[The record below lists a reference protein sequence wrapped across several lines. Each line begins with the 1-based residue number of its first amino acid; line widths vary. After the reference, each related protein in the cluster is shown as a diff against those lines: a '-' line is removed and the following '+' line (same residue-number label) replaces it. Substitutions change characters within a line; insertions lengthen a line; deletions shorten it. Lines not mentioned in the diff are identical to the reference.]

1 MAAQLTADHSSTG
14 ALVGRADH
22 IVAIDQGTTSTRVIV
37 FDRQAKAVA
46 SAQREHRQIFER
58 PGWVGHDATEIWRT
72 TEALL
77 HEALRKARIAK
88 DRIAGIGITNQ
99 RETAVV
105 WDAATGEPIGDA
117 IVWQD
122 TRTQAI
128 VDALAAEV
136 DPATGEPYGTERL
149 RAITGLPL
157 ASYFSAG
164 KVRWMLDEIPGARER
179 AERGE
184 LRFGTIDSWLV
195 YNLTGGP
202 GPSTGSGS
210 GLGDSGPSTGSGTG
224 LGHSGP
230 STGSGGPGHLGPSTG
245 SGTGGLHVTDVTNAS
260 RTQLCDI
267 RTLDWSDEALRVF
280 GIPRSMLPT
289 IVSSS
294 GPIGEVRGIAGLE
307 GVPIAG
313 ILGDQQAATF
323 GQAAFEPGSAKH
335 TFGTGGFL
343 IVNTGEDPVFSQN
356 GLLTTVA
363 YRIGAERPVYALEGS
378 VAVAGSLHH
387 WLRDNLGLIRDS
399 TEIEGLA
406 SSVPD
411 TGGAFIV
418 PAFSGLFAPRWQP
431 DARGVIVGL
440 TRFVTK
446 AHLVRAASEACAYQ
460 TVEVIDA
467 AAADFVDADPST
479 GSGRGGMQLA
489 ELRVDG
495 GGSGSDMM
503 MQFQADLLGIDV
515 VRPENLETTA
525 LGAAFAAGLA
535 TGVWADLDELAGLVR
550 EGRRWAPR
558 MDAQDRARRL
568 RLWNK
573 AVARSLDW
581 IDDDTRALAG

>member
-1 MAAQLTADHSSTG
+1 MAAQDTADRTSTG
-14 ALVGRADH
+14 TRAGRADH
-22 IVAIDQGTTSTRVIV
+22 TVAIDQGTTSTRVIV
-37 FDRQAKAVA
+37 FDRHAKAVA

-58 PGWVGHDATEIWRT
+58 PGWVGHDATEIWQT
-72 TEALL
+72 TKALLREALGT
-77 HEALRKARIAK
+77 ARIAK

-122 TRTQAI
+122 TRTQGI
-128 VDALAAEV
+128 VDALAAEA
-136 DPATGEPYGTERL
+136 DPATGEAYGTERL

-195 YNLTGGP
+195 YNLTGGAAH
-202 GPSTGSGS
+202 GI
-210 GLGDSGPSTGSGTG
+210 
-224 LGHSGP
+224 
-230 STGSGGPGHLGPSTG
+230 
-245 SGTGGLHVTDVTNAS
+245 HVTDVTNAS
-260 RTQLCDI
+260 RTQLCDL
-267 RTLDWSDEALRVF
+267 RTLDWSDEALAAYGV
-280 GIPRSMLPT
+280 PRSMLPR

-294 GPIGEVRGIAGLE
+294 GTVGEVRGITGLD

-323 GQAAFEPGSAKH
+323 GQAAFAPGSAKH

-343 IVNTGEDPVFSQN
+343 IVNTGEQPVFSRN

-363 YRIGAERPVYALEGS
+363 YRVEGERPVYALEGS

-446 AHLVRAASEACAYQ
+446 AHLVRAASEACAFQ

-467 AAADFVDADPST
+467 AAADT
-479 GSGRGGMQLA
+479 GTQLE

-495 GGSGSDMM
+495 GGSASDMM

-525 LGAAFAAGLA
+525 LGAAFAAGLT
-535 TGVWADLDELAGLVR
+535 TGVWEGLEELTELVR
-550 EGRRWAPR
+550 EGRRWVPR
-558 MDAQDRARRL
+558 MRADDRARRL

-573 AVARSLDW
+573 AVERSLDW
-581 IDDDTRALAG
+581 VDDDTRALAG

>member
-1 MAAQLTADHSSTG
+1 MAAQHLADPAPTG
-14 ALVGRADH
+14 GAAGRADH
-22 IVAIDQGTTSTRVIV
+22 VIAIDQGTTSTRVIV
-37 FDRQAKAVA
+37 FDRRAKAVA

-58 PGWVGHDATEIWRT
+58 PGWVGHDAIEIWRT

-77 HEALRKARIAK
+77 REALGKARIAK

-99 RETAVV
+99 RETTVV

-122 TRTQAI
+122 TRTQGI

-136 DPATGEPYGTERL
+136 DPATGQPYGTERL

-195 YNLTGGP
+195 YNLTGGAE
-202 GPSTGSGS
+202 
-210 GLGDSGPSTGSGTG
+210 
-224 LGHSGP
+224 H
-230 STGSGGPGHLGPSTG
+230 
-245 SGTGGLHVTDVTNAS
+245 GLHVTDVTNAS
-260 RTQLCDI
+260 RTQLCDL
-267 RTLDWSDEALRVF
+267 RTLDWSEEALDVF
-280 GIPRSMLPT
+280 GIPRSMLPG

-294 GPIGEVRGIAGLE
+294 EQIGEVRGIAGLD

-323 GQAAFEPGSAKH
+323 GQAAFAPGSAKQ

-343 IVNTGEDPVFSQN
+343 IVNTGERPVFSQN

-363 YRIGAERPVYALEGS
+363 YRIGNASPVYALEGS

-411 TGGAFIV
+411 TGGAYIV

-446 AHLVRAASEACAYQ
+446 AHLVRAASEACAFQ

-467 AAADFVDADPST
+467 AAADT
-479 GSGRGGMQLA
+479 GEALD

-495 GGSGSDMM
+495 GGSASDMM

-535 TGVWADLDELAGLVR
+535 TGVWSGTAELQGLVR
-550 EGRRWAPR
+550 EGRRWTPR
-558 MDAQDRARRL
+558 MAAADRARSL
-568 RLWNK
+568 RLWGR
-573 AVARSLDW
+573 AVERSLGW
-581 IDDDTRALAG
+581 VDDDVRAAGGAGS

>member
-1 MAAQLTADHSSTG
+1 MKDH
-14 ALVGRADH
+14 V
-22 IVAIDQGTTSTRVIV
+22 VAIDQGTTSTRVIV

-58 PGWVGHDATEIWRT
+58 PGWVGHDANEIWRT
-72 TEALL
+72 TKTLLQEALG
-77 HEALRKARIAK
+77 KARIGRE
-88 DRIAGIGITNQ
+88 RIAGVGITNQ
-99 RETAVV
+99 RETTVV
-105 WDAATGEPIGDA
+105 WDAATGEPIADA

-122 TRTQAI
+122 TRTQQLI
-128 VDALAAEV
+128 DALAAET

-164 KVRWMLDEIPGARER
+164 KVRWLLDEIPGARER
-179 AERGE
+179 ADKGE
-184 LRFGTIDSWLV
+184 LRMGTIDSWLI
-195 YNLTGGP
+195 YKLTGGVE
-202 GPSTGSGS
+202 
-210 GLGDSGPSTGSGTG
+210 
-224 LGHSGP
+224 
-230 STGSGGPGHLGPSTG
+230 
-245 SGTGGLHVTDVTNAS
+245 GGLHVTDVTNAS
-260 RTQLCDI
+260 RTQLCDLA
-267 RTLDWSDEALRVF
+267 TLDWSDAALNTF
-280 GIPRSMLPT
+280 GIPRSMLPK

-294 GPIGEVRGIAGLE
+294 GVIGEVRDVPGLE

-313 ILGDQQAATF
+313 VLGDQQAATF
-323 GQAAFEPGSAKH
+323 GQAAFHPGDAKH

-343 IVNTGEDPVFSQN
+343 IVNTGESPVFSTN

-363 YRIGAERPVYALEGS
+363 YRVNDDKPVYALEGS

-387 WLRDNLGLIRDS
+387 WLRDNLGLLRDS

-446 AHLVRAASEACAYQ
+446 AHIVRAASEAAVYQ

-467 AAADFVDADPST
+467 AAADT
-479 GSGRGGMQLA
+479 GTTLH

-495 GGSGSDMM
+495 GGSASDMM
-503 MQFQADLLGIDV
+503 MQFQADMLGVAV
-515 VRPENLETTA
+515 VRPENVETTA

-535 TGVWADLDELAGLVR
+535 TGVWGGFDELKSLVR
-550 EGRRWAPR
+550 EGRRWVPSMR
-558 MDAQDRARRL
+558 GEDRDRRL

-573 AVARSLDW
+573 AVERSLAW
-581 IDDDTRALAG
+581 VDDDVQVLAG

>member
-1 MAAQLTADHSSTG
+1 MTAAPRTDT
-14 ALVGRADH
+14 RDH

-37 FDRQAKAVA
+37 FDREARQVA

-58 PGWVGHDATEIWRT
+58 PGWVGHDATEIWET
-72 TEALL
+72 TRALLREAL
-77 HEALRKARIAK
+77 ATARIGA
-88 DRIAGIGITNQ
+88 DRIAGLGITNQ
-99 RETAVV
+99 RETTVV
-105 WDAATGEPIGDA
+105 WDAETGEPVAEA

-122 TRTQAI
+122 TRTQPLI
-128 VDALAAEV
+128 DALAAEH
-136 DPATGEPYGTERL
+136 PLGTERL

-164 KVRWMLDEIPGARER
+164 KVRWMLDEVPGVRER
-179 AERGE
+179 AEAGQ
-184 LRFGTIDSWLV
+184 LRFGTVDSWLV
-195 YNLTGGP
+195 FNLTGGA
-202 GPSTGSGS
+202 
-210 GLGDSGPSTGSGTG
+210 
-224 LGHSGP
+224 
-230 STGSGGPGHLGPSTG
+230 SGGGI
-245 SGTGGLHVTDVTNAS
+245 HVTDVTNAS
-260 RTQLCDI
+260 RTLLCDLT
-267 RTLDWSDEALRVF
+267 TLEWSDEALETF
-280 GIPRSMLPT
+280 GVPRSMLPE

-294 GPIGEVRGIAGLE
+294 QVIGEVRGVPGLE

-323 GQAAFEPGSAKH
+323 GQAAFAAGEAKH

-343 IVNTGEDPVFSQN
+343 ILNTGERPVRSAN

-363 YRIGAERPVYALEGS
+363 FRIGEEPPVYALEGS

-387 WLRDNLGLIRDS
+387 WLRDNLGVLRDS

-411 TGGAFIV
+411 AGGAFIV

-440 TRFVTK
+440 TRFVTR

-467 AAADFVDADPST
+467 AAADT
-479 GSGRGGMQLA
+479 GIALT
-489 ELRVDG
+489 ELKVDG
-495 GGSGSDMM
+495 GGSASDMM

-515 VRPENLETTA
+515 VRPEILETTA

-535 TGVWADLDELAGLVR
+535 TGVWAGRHELSALVR
-550 EGRRWAPR
+550 EGRRWSPR
-558 MDAQDRARRL
+558 MSIVDRDRLL
-568 RLWNK
+568 RLWNR
-573 AVARSLDW
+573 AVERSLDW
-581 IDDDTRALAG
+581 VDDDARALAGG

>member
-1 MAAQLTADHSSTG
+1 MAAQHGT
-14 ALVGRADH
+14 DH
-22 IVAIDQGTTSTRVIV
+22 IIAIDQGTTSTRVIV
-37 FDRQAKAVA
+37 FDRNAKAVA
-46 SAQREHRQIFER
+46 SAQREHRQLFER
-58 PGWVGHDATEIWRT
+58 PGWVGHDASEIWQT
-72 TEALL
+72 TKTLLREALG
-77 HEALRKARIAK
+77 KARLRS

-99 RETAVV
+99 RETTVV
-105 WDAATGEPIGDA
+105 WDAATGEPIADA

-122 TRTQAI
+122 TRTQPLI
-128 VDALAAEV
+128 DALAAEI
-136 DPATGEPYGTERL
+136 DPATGEAFGTERL

-164 KVRWMLDEIPGARER
+164 KVRWLLDEIPGARER

-184 LRFGTIDSWLV
+184 LRMGTIDSWLI
-195 YNLTGGP
+195 YNLTGGA
-202 GPSTGSGS
+202 GGAAGSGS
-210 GLGDSGPSTGSGTG
+210 TT
-224 LGHSGP
+224 
-230 STGSGGPGHLGPSTG
+230 TA
-245 SGTGGLHVTDVTNAS
+245 GGLHVTDVTNAS
-260 RTQLCDI
+260 RTQLCDLN
-267 RTLDWSDEALRVF
+267 TLDWSDEALAAF
-280 GIPRSMLPT
+280 DIPKSMLPT

-294 GPIGEVRGIAGLE
+294 QVIGAVRGVPGLESLE

-313 ILGDQQAATF
+313 VLGDQQAATF
-323 GQAAFEPGSAKH
+323 GQAAFNPGDAKH

-343 IVNTGEDPVFSQN
+343 IVNTGGEPVYSKN

-363 YRIGAERPVYALEGS
+363 YRIGDEAPVYALEGS

-387 WLRDNLGLIRDS
+387 WLRDNLGLLRDS

-446 AHLVRAASEACAYQ
+446 AHIVRAASEASVYQ

-467 AAADFVDADPST
+467 AEADT
-479 GSGRGGMQLA
+479 GTKLH

-495 GGSGSDMM
+495 GGSASDMM
-503 MQFQADLLGIDV
+503 MQFQADMLGIDV

-535 TGVWADLDELAGLVR
+535 TGVWQHTDELKQLVR
-550 EGRRWAPR
+550 EGRRWVAR
-558 MDAQDRARRL
+558 MGGEDRARRL
-568 RLWNK
+568 RLWNR
-573 AVARSLDW
+573 AVERSLSWVDE
-581 IDDDTRALAG
+581 DTRALAAS

>member
-1 MAAQLTADHSSTG
+1 MATQHSVDHSST
-14 ALVGRADH
+14 ASRADRADH

-37 FDRQAKAVA
+37 FDRHARAVA

-58 PGWVGHDATEIWRT
+58 PGWVGHDAMEIWRT

-77 HEALRKARIAK
+77 REALAKARIAK
-88 DRIAGIGITNQ
+88 DRIAGVGITNQ

-122 TRTQAI
+122 TRTQAV

-195 YNLTGGP
+195 YHLTGGA
-202 GPSTGSGS
+202 
-210 GLGDSGPSTGSGTG
+210 
-224 LGHSGP
+224 
-230 STGSGGPGHLGPSTG
+230 
-245 SGTGGLHVTDVTNAS
+245 TGGGIHITDATNAS
-260 RTQLCDI
+260 RTQLCDLG
-267 RTLDWSDEALRVF
+267 TLDWSDEALAAFDV
-280 GIPRSMLPT
+280 PRSMLPR

-294 GPIGEVRGIAGLE
+294 EVVGEVRGVRGLE

-323 GQAAFEPGSAKH
+323 GQAAFDQGGAKH

-343 IVNTGEDPVFSQN
+343 IVNTGERPVFSRN

-363 YRIGAERPVYALEGS
+363 YRIGDAAPVYALEGS

-431 DARGVIVGL
+431 DARGVFVGL

-467 AAADFVDADPST
+467 AAADT
-479 GSGRGGMQLA
+479 GAALK

-495 GGSGSDMM
+495 GGSASDMM
-503 MQFQADLLGIDV
+503 MQFQADLLGVDV

-535 TGVWADLDELAGLVR
+535 TGVWADLDELGGLVR
-550 EGRRWAPR
+550 EGRRWGPR
-558 MDAQDRARRL
+558 MEQDDRERRL
-568 RLWNK
+568 RLWNR
-573 AVARSLDW
+573 AVERSLDW
-581 IDDDTRALAG
+581 VDDDVRRLGAGSAG